1 METKKNWMIYVNPTK
16 YNLLGAFREFG
27 AELPW
32 GFMSDGIGKDDTVY
46 FYLTGTEGETKNHHI
61 RPAIFKDAFKRLIF
75 KGRIKEVL
83 DSIDTRDEKYWTD
96 MNHDNEPQKHYALV
110 EITDFIYDCDIS
122 SSDLKDFHWGETA
135 TLEIDS
141 KTAQIIENKIN
152 NKRNGI

>member
-16 YNLLGAFREFG
+16 YNLLGAVREFG

-32 GFMSDGIGKDDTVY
+32 GFTTDEISENDTVY
-46 FYLTGTEGETKNHHI
+46 FHLTGTEGETKDHHI
-61 RPAIFKDAFKRLIF
+61 PSSIFKKAFKRLIF

-96 MNHDNEPQKHYALV
+96 NNHDNEPQKHYTLV

-122 SSDLKDFHWGETA
+122 SGDLKDFSWGQTA

-141 KTAQIIENKIN
+141 KTAQTIENKIN
-152 NKRNGI
+152 SKRNGI

>member
-16 YNLLGAFREFG
+16 YNLLGAVREFG

-46 FYLTGTEGETKNHHI
+46 FYLTGTEAETKDYQIHS
-61 RPAIFKDAFKRLIF
+61 AIFKNTFKRFVF

-83 DSIDTRDEKYWTD
+83 DSIDIRDEKYWTD
-96 MNHDNEPQKHYALV
+96 GNHDNEPQKHYALV

-141 KTAQIIENKIN
+141 KTAQIIENKIK